1 MCDKKDLNEWTS
13 NIFPS
18 GKIKKKNE
26 NMCETQEETNM
37 INK

>member
-1 MCDKKDLNEWTS
+1 MSEQA
-13 NIFPS
+13 IFPS
-18 GKIKKKNE
+18 GKIRKKHE

>member
-1 MCDKKDLNEWTS
+1 MSEQAIFFPQAKLGKKH
-13 NIFPS
+13 
-18 GKIKKKNE
+18 E